1 MKTNGEVLLLPSDQ
15 APIKT
20 APSGGRVCV
29 GDEEGLTFQSPEV
42 DRTELPS
49 HHHGNKGRGL
59 VPTIRPSSNQNY
71 SGLRFET
78 TGDFGNGKAV
88 QHTGVDIIKIS
99 AGQISYDV
107 ILCRHRRGVSE
118 RR

>member
-1 MKTNGEVLLLPSDQ
+1 MKTNGEVLLLPFDQ

-20 APSGGRVCV
+20 APSGGRIGV
-29 GDEEGLTFQSPEV
+29 GNEEGHPIQVLRSIAPSYQVIIMETKGEV
-42 DRTELPS
+42 FF
-49 HHHGNKGRGL
+49 
-59 VPTIRPSSNQNY
+59 PTIRPSSNQNY

-99 AGQISYDV
+99 AGKISYEV
-107 ILCRHRRGVSE
+107 ILCRHQRGVSE